1 MEGELPDD
9 VALLWG
15 RRPSGRRGPKAAL
28 SVEEI
33 TRAAV
38 GVADAEG
45 LVAVSMARVAREL
58 GCATMALYRHVRSK
72 EELLL
77 LMADAAYEQ
86 PPAEL
91 GEGDWR
97 TRLTAWTTGLL
108 GVLRRHPWF
117 REIPIDGPPM
127 GPGNLLWLDRA
138 LGALDETGLDDET
151 KLAVVMGLLP
161 LAHGQARLTAGLQ
174 AGYVA
179 DPDKFDRGY
188 GATLGALVDP
198 GRFPAL
204 SRAVSAGVFDDP
216 SSGGA
221 GELADELDAG
231 FRFTLDRYLDG
242 VAVFIAAVA
251 GNPSTG
257 ARGD

>member
-1 MEGELPDD
+1 VAEELPDD

-15 RRPSGRRGPKAAL
+15 RRPAGRRGPKATL
-28 SVEEI
+28 SVDEI

-38 GVADAEG
+38 RVADAAG
-45 LVAVSMARVAREL
+45 LAAVSMARVATEL

-97 TRLTAWTTGLL
+97 ARLTAWTTGLL
-108 GVLRRHPWF
+108 DVLRRHPWF

-138 LGALDETGLDDET
+138 LAALDDTGLDDGA

-161 LAHGQARLTAGLQ
+161 LTHGQARLTAGLE
-174 AGYVA
+174 AGYAA
-179 DPDKFDRGY
+179 DPERFNRGY
-188 GATLGALVDP
+188 GTTLGALVEP

-204 SRAVSAGVFDDP
+204 SRAIAAGVFDAP
-216 SSGGA
+216 ASGGA
-221 GELADELDAG
+221 EELGEELDAG
-231 FRFTLDRYLDG
+231 FRFALERYLDG
-242 VAVFIAAVA
+242 VAGFIAAVTE
-251 GNPSTG
+251 NPST
-257 ARGD
+257 ADDRG